1 MLVHRV
7 RVFSTRTTDGSL
19 HLKPHI
25 LNTTC
30 LHLCW
35 CRVATHINAFHCTWN
50 LDKTTSDMEKCNW
63 TANPSRS
70 SKSGTRSRVY
80 IYIHWWHHSSM
91 AAHLLNDYFFNSA
104 AVVACEVGKTFYS
117 SARFPASGHVFPIKC
132 TARLSG
138 KHLET
143 GLPTSEIAASTL
155 HRNAAGMTCSVWN
168 RRGFLDRKPTGFFN
182 WIIAGYTSGKQ
193 NSPGNQKL
201 TNDQW
206 L

>member
-80 IYIHWWHHSSM
+80 ICIHWWHHSSM

-104 AVVACEVGKTFYS
+104 AVVACEVGRASIQAPVFQRAAMFFQSNALQGFQENTWKQDYQPRKLRLPPCTGTLQGWRVLCGIAVGS
-117 SARFPASGHVFPIKC
+117 STGSLRDFSIGLLQDIPQANRTRQGIK
-132 TARLSG
+132 S
-138 KHLET
+138 
-143 GLPTSEIAASTL
+143 
-155 HRNAAGMTCSVWN
+155 
-168 RRGFLDRKPTGFFN
+168 
-182 WIIAGYTSGKQ
+182 
-193 NSPGNQKL
+193 
-201 TNDQW
+201 
-206 L
+206 